1 MKIKVSAGIIGA
13 VLMLSASQSWAVT
26 LKLSHNQDKSH
37 PVHKAMEFFAK
48 KSKEY
53 SNGDITIRIYP
64 NGTLGTQRETMELIR
79 SGAIPL
85 VKTNAGEKSS
95 TQRKAKVISG

>member
-53 SNGDITIRIYP
+53 SNGDITTSRIVAMSFCGP
-64 NGTLGTQRETMELIR
+64 R
-79 SGAIPL
+79 SCHSPL
-85 VKTNAGEKSS
+85 SS
-95 TQRKAKVISG
+95 

>member
-64 NGTLGTQRETMELIR
+64 NGTLGVLIHLKYEKKREDIGLFGIWR
-79 SGAIPL
+79 D
-85 VKTNAGEKSS
+85 
-95 TQRKAKVISG
+95 

>member
-37 PVHKAMEFFAK
+37 PVEPPRVSWRVF
-48 KSKEY
+48 Y
-53 SNGDITIRIYP
+53 
-64 NGTLGTQRETMELIR
+64 L
-79 SGAIPL
+79 
-85 VKTNAGEKSS
+85 
-95 TQRKAKVISG
+95 

>member
-1 MKIKVSAGIIGA
+1 
-13 VLMLSASQSWAVT
+13 MLFLCYPQASPRAVT

-79 SGAIPL
+79 SGAIPG
-85 VKTNAGEKSS
+85 KNQCGRNGS
-95 TQRKAKVISG
+95 I

>member
-53 SNGDITIRIYP
+53 SNGDILFVFI
-64 NGTLGTQRETMELIR
+64 QMEHWVL
-79 SGAIPL
+79 
-85 VKTNAGEKSS
+85 NEKQWS
-95 TQRKAKVISG
+95 

>member
-37 PVHKAMEFFAK
+37 PVNKAMEFFAK
-48 KSKEY
+48 RAKS
-53 SNGDITIRIYP
+53 
-64 NGTLGTQRETMELIR
+64 TLTVILLFVFIQMEHWVL
-79 SGAIPL
+79 
-85 VKTNAGEKSS
+85 NEKQWS
-95 TQRKAKVISG
+95 

>member
-37 PVHKAMEFFAK
+37 PVHNSDGVLCE
-48 KSKEY
+48 KE
-53 SNGDITIRIYP
+53 
-64 NGTLGTQRETMELIR
+64 QRVL
-79 SGAIPL
+79 
-85 VKTNAGEKSS
+85 
-95 TQRKAKVISG
+95 

>member
-48 KSKEY
+48 KSKE
-53 SNGDITIRIYP
+53 SLTVILLFVFI
-64 NGTLGTQRETMELIR
+64 QMEHWVL
-79 SGAIPL
+79 
-85 VKTNAGEKSS
+85 NEKQWS
-95 TQRKAKVISG
+95 

>member
-13 VLMLSASQSWAVT
+13 VLMLSASQSRAVT

-48 KSKEY
+48 RAKS
-53 SNGDITIRIYP
+53 
-64 NGTLGTQRETMELIR
+64 TLTVILLFVFIQMEHWVL
-79 SGAIPL
+79 
-85 VKTNAGEKSS
+85 NEKQWS
-95 TQRKAKVISG
+95 

>member
-37 PVHKAMEFFAK
+37 PVHKAMEFFRKRAK
-48 KSKEY
+48 S
-53 SNGDITIRIYP
+53 
-64 NGTLGTQRETMELIR
+64 TLTVILLFVFIQMEHWVL
-79 SGAIPL
+79 
-85 VKTNAGEKSS
+85 NEKQWS
-95 TQRKAKVISG
+95 

>member
-48 KSKEY
+48 KE
-53 SNGDITIRIYP
+53 
-64 NGTLGTQRETMELIR
+64 QRVL
-79 SGAIPL
+79 
-85 VKTNAGEKSS
+85 
-95 TQRKAKVISG
+95 